1 MGLPKVT
8 FVSFGD
14 KIASSRLRAEI
25 PQQELAKQGIK
36 PGTDVI
42 VYGKHILTER
52 HLKPFKRRI
61 FDICDNHFQHE
72 KLGPYYYEH
81 AINADLITVNTEEMA
96 QIVSHETGRES
107 VVIPDPY
114 ESDEQEPG
122 IGDYP
127 FWFGH
132 ETNLVDLERYLP
144 IPGLQILTGDGWSRE
159 KQLLQLK
166 ECSCVVIPTGKS
178 MAKSANRLIESVR
191 NGRFVIAG
199 EMPAH
204 DEFKNLMYIGN
215 DLKNGLEWF
224 KRSNPADILQR
235 IGTAQTIIRDRY
247 SPGRISRLWLEAIDR
262 VWQSTVIV
270 P

>member
-1 MGLPKVT
+1 MPKVT

-36 PGTDVI
+36 LGTDVI
-42 VYGKHILTER
+42 IYGKHLLTQK

-61 FDICDNHFQHE
+61 FDICDNHFRHE
-72 KLGPYYYEH
+72 MLGTYYKEH
-81 AINADLITVNTEEMA
+81 AAHADLITVNSDEMA
-96 QIVSHETGRES
+96 KVVMYEVGR
-107 VVIPDPY
+107 VAMVIPDPY

-122 IGDYP
+122 IGAYP

-132 ETNLVDLERYLP
+132 ESNLADLERYLP
-144 IPGLQILTGDGWSRE
+144 IQGLQILTGDQWSRE
-159 KQLLQLK
+159 KQLAMLK
-166 ECSCVVIPTGKS
+166 ECSCVIIPTGKS

-199 EMPAH
+199 ELPAH
-204 DEFKNLMYIGN
+204 EEFKDLMYIGN

-224 KRSNPADILQR
+224 KRSNPAEILKR

-247 SPGRISRLWLEAIDR
+247 SPGAVSRLWKEAIDR
-262 VWQSTVIV
+262 AWL
-270 P
+270 